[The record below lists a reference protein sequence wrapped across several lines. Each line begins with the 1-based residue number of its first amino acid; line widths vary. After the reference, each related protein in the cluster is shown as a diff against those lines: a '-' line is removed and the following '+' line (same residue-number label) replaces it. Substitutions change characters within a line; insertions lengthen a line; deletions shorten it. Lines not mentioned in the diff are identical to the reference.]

1 MIWYVVSAL
10 IIVCG
15 VALDQI
21 TKAVVVSN
29 IELYGSVKVIP
40 GFIRFYR
47 TENTGGA
54 FSMLNQHPVILMI
67 FTLIAMGI
75 VAFLLIKFIRRHP
88 LLTVTLSMILAGGI
102 GNLIDRVFSGKVV
115 DFIEFDFLF
124 FGFFRFAVFNVA
136 DIFVTVG
143 AVCLAVYIIAFEP
156 KVEKRIREKKAEAE
170 AVPEAVDS
178 SDVPSGAEEEPSGDK
193 NDGE

>member
-1 MIWYVVSAL
+1 MIVS
-10 IIVCG
+10 
-15 VALDQI
+15 
-21 TKAVVVSN
+21 
-29 IELYGSVKVIP
+29 
-40 GFIRFYR
+40 
-47 TENTGGA
+47 GA
-54 FSMLNQHPVILMI
+54 F
-67 FTLIAMGI
+67 
-75 VAFLLIKFIRRHP
+75 
-88 LLTVTLSMILAGGI
+88 

-170 AVPEAVDS
+170 AVPEPGAG